1 MASNARFH
9 NKYHRR
15 NHHTLPSA
23 GYPDSGADPIASPQE
38 PFLGDFHAV
47 GALSATGNLTIGG
60 NTLIYG
66 NLSALGEFSVVDTIV
81 TVTSALSVIN
91 DGTGPAFTVQQKGA
105 QPIAIFFDDNAKIFN
120 LKNGLRAEFFDSQA
134 TNTYAL
140 AEGQATLAQGNASH
154 SEGISTQ
161 AFGQGSHAEGAAS
174 TATGDYS
181 HAEGDATQAIGNASH
196 SEGDSTVASG
206 EDAHAEGNTTVA
218 SGLASHAEGT
228 NTLASNNST
237 HAEGYL
243 TSATG
248 LYSHS
253 EGSLTLASGDFSH
266 AEGYNTT
273 AIGNY
278 SHVQG
283 INNEASGYASHAQGA
298 SNVASNNYS
307 HAQGNTNVASGESS
321 HAGGQGTLA
330 SGLRSTA
337 TGQFTSATKTNA
349 YASGKLAFANHN
361 RSWVWQGTN
370 LDGTSAQFAST
381 RTDQFA
387 VRPAGGFFLSGA
399 MGINTDN
406 NTFDLYVRK
415 NSSGA
420 TADSNSIAVFE
431 GNGNNHISILTPD
444 AQTGGVV
451 FGTPTDNF
459 GSYLT
464 WNYGNNALK
473 LATAKTN
480 GFIQLLTDNEAEAV
494 RITSSGNVGIGT
506 TVPAA
511 KLTVSGQSST
521 IGALIIGSVSGVN
534 SSTSFNAASATGSK
548 SFAANEGHA
557 FGDRSFAEGSGDAWG
572 TFAHAE
578 GHNTLASGIY
588 AHAEGDNTRSFGDY
602 GAHAEGNFT
611 TAIGTASH
619 AEGLR
624 TETRGEV
631 CHAAGVRA
639 TAGQNYTYAWS
650 DANLNTL
657 TENVSTTR
665 TGQYMVSASGGVFIP
680 GNLGIGTDN
689 NTNKLTVN
697 GNISASGDAFVSGIS
712 AARLT
717 VSENISSNGTLFVK
731 QMSAYGLDLIHTPIT
746 DGTDPIIRIGESNYD
761 SPNLGFSG
769 AYMSYDELTNVF
781 GISSVFAPAMGTPAI
796 SINRNSNVGIGTS
809 IVPGG
814 ISPKLTV
821 NGSIS
826 ALSAV
831 HHIGNAPGI
840 IPALIKIDGVNILA
854 PVGTRVVAYSVPA
867 GLKFTASGIK
877 MIVTSTDQSS
887 AFSVAPSIG
896 LTNSGSVSKMINDL
910 TLSTGYVHA
919 AGAILNQSGSYGG
932 SGANRTFSTDTVG
945 VEIVNP
951 AFVNGIQTTLVA
963 SIIITGELIN

>member
-1 MASNARFH
+1 
-9 NKYHRR
+9 
-15 NHHTLPSA
+15 LPSA

-91 DGTGPAFTVQQKGA
+91 FGTGPALTVQQNGA

-253 EGSLTLASGDFSH
+253 EGSLTTASGTNSH

-278 SHVQG
+278 SHAQG
-283 INNEASGYASHAQGA
+283 INNVASGYASHAQGQ
-298 SNVASNNYS
+298 S
-307 HAQGNTNVASGESS
+307 NVASGESS
-321 HAGGQGTLA
+321 HAQGNTNIASGESSHASGQGTLA

-370 LDGTSAQFAST
+370 LDGASAQFAST

-431 GNGNNHISILTPD
+431 GSGNNHISILTPD

-451 FGTPTDNF
+451 FGSPTDSF

-480 GFIQLLTDNEAEAV
+480 GFIQLLTDNETEAV

-506 TVPAA
+506 TVPAERLTVSGNISA
-511 KLTVSGQSST
+511 NGTTTTTAVSVLKTNAGSDAALTILAGNNSGDAASLFFGNNVAVSGHNRGQIRYYNGGIEAMAFSTSTVEAMRIRAGGQVGLGTTLPAEKLTVSG
-521 IGALIIGSVSGVN
+521 
-534 SSTSFNAASATGSK
+534 
-548 SFAANEGHA
+548 
-557 FGDRSFAEGSGDAWG
+557 
-572 TFAHAE
+572 
-578 GHNTLASGIY
+578 
-588 AHAEGDNTRSFGDY
+588 
-602 GAHAEGNFT
+602 
-611 TAIGTASH
+611 
-619 AEGLR
+619 
-624 TETRGEV
+624 
-631 CHAAGVRA
+631 
-639 TAGQNYTYAWS
+639 
-650 DANLNTL
+650 
-657 TENVSTTR
+657 
-665 TGQYMVSASGGVFIP
+665 
-680 GNLGIGTDN
+680 
-689 NTNKLTVN
+689 
-697 GNISASGDAFVSGIS
+697 
-712 AARLT
+712 
-717 VSENISSNGTLFVK
+717 NISSNGTMFTK
-731 QMSAYGLDLIHTPIT
+731 QMTAYGLDLIHTPIT
-746 DGTDPIIRIGESNYD
+746 DGTDPILRIGESNTD

-769 AYMSYDELTNVF
+769 AHISYDEITNTF
-781 GISSVFAPAMGTPAI
+781 GISSMFAPGMGMPAM
-796 SINRNSNVGIGTS
+796 SIDRNGNFFTSSNASPKMTLAYAMTS
-809 IVPGG
+809 VNYLLSATSTTNEYVPLFKVPSHVLYYVPGVDM
-814 ISPKLTV
+814 SFTV
-821 NGSIS
+821 ENFAGGNS
-826 ALSAV
+826 A
-831 HHIGNAPGI
+831 
-840 IPALIKIDGVNILA
+840 
-854 PVGTRVVAYSVPA
+854 
-867 GLKFTASGIK
+867 
-877 MIVTSTDQSS
+877 STDQMPVFRL
-887 AFSVAPSIG
+887 ARN
-896 LTNSGSVSKMINDL
+896 NSGTGGSEMSVDVTPFTNTNLYNAIGWNRQSTNTQSGKAMALPGDTVYL
-910 TLSTGYVHA
+910 KVKTGYNNTG
-919 AGAILNQSGSYGG
+919 GATTAYSILSG
-932 SGANRTFSTDTVG
+932 RV
-945 VEIVNP
+945 I
-951 AFVNGIQTTLVA
+951 L
-963 SIIITGELIN
+963 TGYYILP